1 MKDWDIID
9 NKLTKE
15 FDFKS
20 FAEAVRFINS
30 IADIAEARNH
40 HPDLYLHDN
49 KLTIILQTQNVMAI
63 TQKDYNLANAIDNVG
78 KQWYLW

>member
-15 FDFKS
+15 FEFKN
-20 FAEAVRFINS
+20 FTEAVRFINS

-40 HPDLYLHDN
+40 NPDLYLHDN
-49 KLTIILQTQNVMAI
+49 KLTITLHTHNVMAI
-63 TQKDYNLANAIDNVG
+63 TKKDYNLANAIDNIG
-78 KQWYLW
+78 KQWYL